1 MNEIPRNTLCEI
13 ISNYGTT
20 ILNDGRRCEGLL
32 LDLCPLHYR
41 ENGVLIAALNEGI
54 PDALLNSLL
63 NSRIDLLL
71 PRLSQQLISNLAV
84 TQEESEWAVCSWA
97 IALKVI
103 SSSDIAQI
111 HKSESTHSNNKSR
124 KSEKRELNKSK
135 FDNPSRNVKQ
145 SASRKHSRANEIAA
159 LVISALAI
167 LVFLSLVSYDSNDWS
182 FESASTQNT
191 QNWVGVLGSVIAD
204 ILFQT
209 VGLTAY
215 FLPILLSLVA
225 WRSFRAANLTIS
237 IGRII
242 GYLFFIG
249 SFSGLAALIG
259 FQGGIVGAALTRL
272 FASLLSNIGAG
283 ILLTTFLALSI
294 LIITTFSLDSF
305 FGSFSLAWENFLLRF
320 NEWFAKFKTQREENR
335 EAKAKIEKTPEVAV
349 EKQMEEESWQAMRDE
364 TSIRKERESKA
375 LFHRGSDAELC
386 GGQDTGGWRKPIC
399 RK

>member
-54 PDALLNSLL
+54 PDALLNSSLK
-63 NSRIDLLL
+63 SGIDLLL
-71 PRLSQQLISNLAV
+71 PRLTQQLIRNSAV
-84 TQEESEWAVCSWA
+84 TQEESEWAVHSWA

-209 VGLTAY
+209 VGLDY
-215 FLPILLSLVA
+215 
-225 WRSFRAANLTIS
+225 
-237 IGRII
+237 
-242 GYLFFIG
+242 
-249 SFSGLAALIG
+249 
-259 FQGGIVGAALTRL
+259 Q
-272 FASLLSNIGAG
+272 
-283 ILLTTFLALSI
+283 I
-294 LIITTFSLDSF
+294 LIY
-305 FGSFSLAWENFLLRF
+305 
-320 NEWFAKFKTQREENR
+320 
-335 EAKAKIEKTPEVAV
+335 
-349 EKQMEEESWQAMRDE
+349 
-364 TSIRKERESKA
+364 
-375 LFHRGSDAELC
+375 
-386 GGQDTGGWRKPIC
+386 
-399 RK
+399 